1 MTKPKPEN
9 DELSDEE
16 TSRRR
21 DEALKRAL
29 STPPKH
35 HSEMK
40 LGKAKMVADKHKTR
54 PASKGRVHK
63 GRTGI

>member
-1 MTKPKPEN
+1 MKDK
-9 DELSDEE
+9 DKASLSDEE
-16 TSRRR
+16 IERRR

-29 STPPKH
+29 STPHKL

-40 LGKAKMVADKHKTR
+40 LGKGKNPTAKPKTR

-63 GRTGI
+63 GRTRS